1 MKKIILFCL
10 MMGIKGV
17 FSQIHP
23 VTKESSIHFTIH
35 NFGLK
40 VSGILDPPEGDI
52 LFIPED
58 LDKSYF
64 RITLKSMSVNT
75 NNETR
80 DRHLREENYLD
91 VKNFPEIHFVSE
103 SIRITDKNGSY
114 EAVGTL
120 TIKKTS
126 KEIILP
132 FTVEKSDVGYT
143 FSGNLKINRKDYGIG
158 GASTISNELTVD
170 IHVVAR

>member
-1 MKKIILFCL
+1 MLFCL
-10 MMGIKGV
+10 IMGIKGV
-17 FSQIHP
+17 FSQINP
-23 VTKESSIHFTIH
+23 VAAESAIHFTIH
-35 NFGLK
+35 NFGFK
-40 VSGILDPPEGDI
+40 VSGILDPPVGDI
-52 LFIPED
+52 LFIPDD
-58 LDKSYF
+58 LRKSYF

-91 VKNFPEIHFVSE
+91 VKNFPEIRFVSE
-103 SIRITDKNGSY
+103 SIRIANKTGAY

-132 FTVEKSDVGYT
+132 FTVEKSDAGYT
-143 FSGNLKINRKDYGIG
+143 FSGNLKINRKDYDIG
-158 GASTISNELTVD
+158 GSSTISNELAID